1 MESIPIE
8 IHPLTPFLPSSS
20 KVLMLGSFPPQQKRW
35 CINFYYPNF
44 TNDMWRILG
53 LLFFGDKLIFVDQ
66 KNKTYYKDK
75 IVDFLNEEGIS
86 IFDTATSIRRLQDN
100 ASDKFLE
107 VVKPTNIKHLLNQIP
122 LCEAI
127 ITTGEKATAII
138 QEQLSIN
145 EAPKIGEFVTF
156 NYKDRKLRLY
166 RMPSSS
172 RAYPQKLE
180 KKADTYRI
188 VFQEYYKLK

>member
-138 QEQLSIN
+138 QEQLSI
-145 EAPKIGEFVTF
+145 
-156 NYKDRKLRLY
+156 KDRKSTRLN
-166 RMPSSS
+166 SSH
-172 RAYPQKLE
+172 
-180 KKADTYRI
+180 
-188 VFQEYYKLK
+188 